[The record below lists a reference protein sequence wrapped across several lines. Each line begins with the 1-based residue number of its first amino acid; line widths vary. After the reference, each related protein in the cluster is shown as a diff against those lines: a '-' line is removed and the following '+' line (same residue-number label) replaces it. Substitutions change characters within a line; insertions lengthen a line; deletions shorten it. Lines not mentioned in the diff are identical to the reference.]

1 MGIEEDKAL
10 IVETLKGK
18 KTKTKFYLSD
28 FNSIFPDR
36 KPREVTKIVNE
47 MVRDG
52 TLEYWTSGSTTLIG
66 LKGAGV
72 QHEAEA
78 GKREEG
84 GE

>member
-1 MGIEEDKAL
+1 MGIEEDKML

-28 FNSIFPDR
+28 FNSIFPER
-36 KPREVTKIVNE
+36 KPREVSNIVDE

-72 QHEAEA
+72 QHGAEA
-78 GKREEG
+78 GKE
-84 GE
+84 

>member
-1 MGIEEDKAL
+1 MAIEEDKTL

-36 KPREVTKIVNE
+36 KPREVSKIVNE

-52 TLEYWTSGSTTLIG
+52 ILEYWTTGSTTLIG

-72 QHEAEA
+72 QHRAEA
-78 GKREEG
+78 GEDEE
-84 GE
+84 EEE